1 MWTWAE
7 TVLAV
12 GLVTVVIGGALSP
25 FVLIGLLGCL
35 LLLIGLA
42 VLATG
47 AVIARN
53 RTISVGRGVSGV
65 VLLWTAAIG
74 LIITTFGLCEIAL
87 DKPGQALQIL
97 PAVFGLSDW
106 LMYLA
111 ASLILAGMF
120 ACGLRVAANSR
131 VSAVRYLPGSRSP
144 TPGSRIRGSVN
155 AACAD
160 PRRDRPRDREPP
172 VAPPRAPLGP

>member
-1 MWTWAE
+1 MWTKAE

-47 AVIARN
+47 AVVVRN

-65 VLLWTAAIG
+65 VLLWTAATG

-87 DKPGQALQIL
+87 DMPGQALRIL
-97 PAVFGLSDW
+97 PAAFGLSDW

-111 ASLILAGMF
+111 ASLVPAGMF
-120 ACGLRVAANSR
+120 AGGLRVAANFR
-131 VSAVRYLPGSRSP
+131 VARCAGWGLAILAVGPAAAMVARLLSFCPGFAV
-144 TPGSRIRGSVN
+144 T
-155 AACAD
+155 A
-160 PRRDRPRDREPP
+160 
-172 VAPPRAPLGP
+172 

>member
-1 MWTWAE
+1 MWTRAE

-42 VLATG
+42 AVATG

-65 VLLWTAAIG
+65 LLLWTAAIG

-87 DKPGQALQIL
+87 DMPEQALQIL

-111 ASLILAGMF
+111 AILILAGMF
-120 ACGLRVAANSR
+120 ACGLRVAAKVQAAR
-131 VSAVRYLPGSRSP
+131 CAWWGLAILAVGPAAAMIAYLLSIWPGFP
-144 TPGSRIRGSVN
+144 VTAFV
-155 AACAD
+155 
-160 PRRDRPRDREPP
+160 P
-172 VAPPRAPLGP
+172 VAQVRSICA

>member
-1 MWTWAE
+1 MWTRAE

-25 FVLIGLLGCL
+25 FVLIGLLGGL

-53 RTISVGRGVSGV
+53 RTVSVGRGVSGV

-74 LIITTFGLCEIAL
+74 LIITTFGLCEIAFAM
-87 DKPGQALQIL
+87 PEQALQIL
-97 PAVFGLSDW
+97 PSIFGLSDY

-111 ASLILAGMF
+111 ASLIFAGMF
-120 ACGLRVAANSR
+120 ACGLRVAAN
-131 VSAVRYLPGSRSP
+131 V
-144 TPGSRIRGSVN
+144 
-155 AACAD
+155 
-160 PRRDRPRDREPP
+160 P
-172 VAPPRAPLGP
+172 VARCASWGLAILAVGPAAAMIAYLYRFGPVCR

>member
-1 MWTWAE
+1 MWTRAE

-87 DKPGQALQIL
+87 DMPGQALQIL
-97 PAVFGLSDW
+97 PAIFGLSDC

-120 ACGLRVAANSR
+120 ACGLRLAAKFQAAR
-131 VSAVRYLPGSRSP
+131 CAWWGLAILAVGPATAMIAYLLSIWPGF
-144 TPGSRIRGSVN
+144 
-155 AACAD
+155 
-160 PRRDRPRDREPP
+160 P
-172 VAPPRAPLGP
+172 VTA